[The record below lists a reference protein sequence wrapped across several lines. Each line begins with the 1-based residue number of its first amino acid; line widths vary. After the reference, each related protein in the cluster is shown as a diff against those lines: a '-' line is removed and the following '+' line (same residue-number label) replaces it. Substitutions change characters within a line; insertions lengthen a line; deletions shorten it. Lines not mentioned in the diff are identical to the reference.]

1 MADVIQGLSLI
12 FVLIAAGYIAARC
25 GVVPGSDRLVLN
37 RVSFYVATPALMY
50 TVLQRADGAAL
61 LSPVILVIAVSALLC
76 AGVLTLSSL
85 RWFRRS
91 WIETALTATAAG
103 YVNANA
109 LGLPIAIHVLHNG
122 ALAAALALL
131 QMVAAAPAILA
142 MLESDRGDRAGR
154 RSVLGRIAANP
165 VVIASVAGVIASS
178 LSLRTP
184 AVILEP
190 LNVLGESAIPMILI
204 SFGASLHGQR
214 LRGTGGNLAPVLLAS
229 ALKLLFMPGVA
240 WLLSIALRL
249 SPEQTLAAVTLA
261 ALPTAQNLYTYA
273 ATYQRAEAV
282 VRDVVVLTTLGT
294 LPVILVVQ
302 WLLA

>member
-1 MADVIQGLSLI
+1 MADVLQGLSLI
-12 FVLIAAGYIAARC
+12 FVLIAAGYVAARC
-25 GVVPGSDRLVLN
+25 GVVGSSDRLVLN

-50 TVLQRADGAAL
+50 TVLQRADSAAL
-61 LSPVILVIAVSALLC
+61 LSPVILVIAASALLC
-76 AGVLTLSSL
+76 AGVLTLASL

-131 QMVAAAPAILA
+131 QMVTAAPAILA
-142 MLESDRGDRAGR
+142 MLESDRGNRAGR
-154 RSVLGRIAANP
+154 RSALGRIIANP
-165 VVIASVAGVIASS
+165 VVIASVAGVITSS

-184 AVILEP
+184 AIILEP

-214 LRGTGGNLAPVLLAS
+214 LPGTGGNLAPVLLAS
-229 ALKLLFMPGVA
+229 TLKLLLMPCTA

-249 SPEQTLAAVTLA
+249 SPEHTLAAVTLA

-294 LPVILVVQ
+294 LPVILIVQ